1 MNEIYKTPLL
11 TTWPIPVDFREC
23 FARGEK
29 VLKNKAKNEVKKT
42 NHASFSLNLLSVF
55 Y

>member
-1 MNEIYKTPLL
+1 MNEIYRTPLF
-11 TTWPIPVDFREC
+11 TSWPVPVDFREC
-23 FARGEK
+23 FAPKER
-29 VLKNKAKNEVKKT
+29 VLKGKSKNGTKKT